1 MVLCSAMQCNVHSKD
16 SIIVLHSFALRNKN
30 ASSSSKEI
38 TFRFTER
45 VFCKSICGC
54 ICRNNAISLVWVS
67 SKSHAAHMLQQPPQR
82 KEFLKLLSLKMRE
95 LVLSMVTG
103 RHELVI
109 RGHWQTDSSI
119 PNCCLQNDA
128 VADEDSQF
136 SRYLKIL
143 KSLANQFE
151 VCRGS
156 QIHRNW
162 SYIYRSTSS
171 NLSNLCIFKWMLLL
185 SCEYIE

>member
-1 MVLCSAMQCNVHSKD
+1 
-16 SIIVLHSFALRNKN
+16 
-30 ASSSSKEI
+30 
-38 TFRFTER
+38 
-45 VFCKSICGC
+45 
-54 ICRNNAISLVWVS
+54 
-67 SKSHAAHMLQQPPQR
+67 MLQQPPQR

-151 VCRGS
+151 VCRGC

-171 NLSNLCIFKWMLLL
+171 SLSNLCISKWMLLVSWEYFEERSNKRRKQLFLVLGGQKVYFFLAAYSPKMKCQTKTKTKNWLTQFFLL
-185 SCEYIE
+185 SFP